1 MRRCALACA
10 GVRKAARQV
19 RTRREETRR
28 RVRWMPPEG
37 WRRGIGPQWKM
48 RPQRARRTQAGGW
61 AHIRSSGACNAPTD
75 MMRAL
80 GALFAPERPGASPR
94 PRSGAATP
102 MLGDTTQRHQPP
114 HGQRRQPAS
123 ACPFVPHPVSW
134 THVCATRH
142 GVARI
147 PRALRAACDTPA
159 SRGASTGCSVRRTR
173 RRPRAHRRDVE
184 RPGRRRL
191 AP

>member
-37 WRRGIGPQWKM
+37 WRRDIGPQWKM

-61 AHIRSSGACNAPTD
+61 THIRSSGAWNAPTD

-123 ACPFVPHPVSW
+123 ACPLSVPDNSNGQLLVF
-134 THVCATRH
+134 
-142 GVARI
+142 ARDNWNY
-147 PRALRAACDTPA
+147 REQK
-159 SRGASTGCSVRRTR
+159 SRSIWLTGRPPDAQFAGDIRFGTCVRTR
-173 RRPRAHRRDVE
+173 
-184 RPGRRRL
+184 
-191 AP
+191 